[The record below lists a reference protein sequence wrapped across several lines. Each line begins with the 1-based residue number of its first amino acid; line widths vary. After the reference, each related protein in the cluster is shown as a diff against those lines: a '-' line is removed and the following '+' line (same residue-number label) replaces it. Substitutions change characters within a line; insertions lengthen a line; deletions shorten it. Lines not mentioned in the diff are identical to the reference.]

1 MSTDLTTGVKSLIAE
16 HFGLDIAKLTPET
29 DIASLGID
37 SLSMIEFMF
46 QMEEKFN
53 VHMADT
59 RAPLTTVADVIAEI
73 ERAVSAQGQA
83 QAQAA

>member
-1 MSTDLTTGVKSLIAE
+1 MSTDLQNDIKSMIAE
-16 HFGLDIAKLTPET
+16 HFGIDIAKLSPDT

-53 VHMADT
+53 VQMADT
-59 RAPLTTVADVIAEI
+59 RAPLATVADVIAEI
-73 ERAVSAQGQA
+73 ERAVAA
-83 QAQAA
+83 QAVPQPA